1 MFGLGIDSGSAT
13 TKGVLFDGEKIL
25 EKLIVPT
32 GFDPS
37 DTIKQV
43 YDALKKNNEVYTV
56 TTGYGRGLLSEA
68 DKQVTEI
75 TCHGKGANILSGNVR
90 TIIDIG
96 GQDSKVIML
105 DRDGNICDF
114 LMNDKCAAGTG
125 RFIEVMMKILNQ
137 NIDKIDEFI
146 QNKEPVK
153 ISSMCTVFAESE
165 IISLL
170 ARRNDPGCIA
180 MGIVDSIASRT
191 SNFAKRLVLQD
202 SIFFSGGLAASHEIK
217 KSLERHIGKDI
228 ITHPDSQ
235 FTGSL
240 GAASIAYNKI
250 K

>member
-13 TKGVLFDGEKIL
+13 TKGVLFDGNNIIEKI
-25 EKLIVPT
+25 IVPT

-43 YDALKKNNEVYTV
+43 YNVLKNNHKVYTV
-56 TTGYGRGLLSEA
+56 TTGYGRGLLPEA

-75 TCHGKGANILSGNVR
+75 TCHGKGANILSSSIR

-96 GQDSKVIML
+96 GQDSKVILL

-137 NIDKIDEFI
+137 NIEQIDEFI

-180 MGIVDSIASRT
+180 KGIVDSIAHRT
-191 SNFAKRLVLQD
+191 SNFAKRLILQEG
-202 SIFFSGGLAASHEIK
+202 IFFSGGLAASGEIR
-217 KSLERHIGKDI
+217 KSLEKHIGKGI
-228 ITHPDSQ
+228 MTHPDAQ
-235 FTGSL
+235 FTGAL
-240 GAASIAYNKI
+240 GAAAIACTKI
-250 K
+250 R